1 MFTAENQNSTVSG
14 CKMIEECE
22 QSEIVSFNAFLSKNS
37 LFTLDAYLYIYIRQ
51 SAKNKKV
58 FLKFWKTPEITGLN
72 KLKRGE

>member
-1 MFTAENQNSTVSG
+1 MVQAENQNSTVSG
-14 CKMIEECE
+14 CKMIEGRD
-22 QSEIVSFNAFLSKNS
+22 QSEIESFNVFLSKNG
-37 LFTLDAYLYIYIRQ
+37 LAPLDAYLYIYIRQ